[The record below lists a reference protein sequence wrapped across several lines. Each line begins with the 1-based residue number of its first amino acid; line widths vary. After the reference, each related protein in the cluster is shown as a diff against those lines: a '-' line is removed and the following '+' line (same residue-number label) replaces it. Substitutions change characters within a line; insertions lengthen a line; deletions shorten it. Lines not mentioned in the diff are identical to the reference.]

1 MEKNVDQR
9 RSILAEVTHV
19 FVTSLSNLLAHRRQ
33 DIFRLLMESIG
44 QDECLWFAPI
54 KLYDSV
60 LLSATHK
67 RNEET
72 LKASLIDWFFS
83 CFRFCSNRSCFFS
96 FIQKALIDANEQML
110 NSFSQFSASTI
121 LVNLAQI
128 LAVVLNLPDQIN
140 SKTNTNEN
148 FVSMKNSIDLRSY
161 TTKHIHVL
169 KYQLLTFVSNVLAG
183 ELVVQMKKES
193 LVLRKRIE
201 SISLNNVALRS
212 LYEQIVWRWRRDQSL
227 QQINSQQS
235 LRLFE
240 SIDRSSS
247 RFDVRENH
255 EESSST
261 TNQRRITT

>member
-67 RNEET
+67 KNEET
-72 LKASLIDWFFS
+72 LKASWIDW
-83 CFRFCSNRSCFFS
+83 FFS